1 MSVFSRLPFSCVLA
15 SISVLGVA
23 CASDSTDFAGTWTY
37 NTGASGTISCPT
49 GNDTLDLGGN
59 EEFRPGTDS
68 DLVVISSNG
77 CNIKMNIN
85 GNHADAI
92 PGQSCSTTQDGVTAT
107 ITYNS
112 MTYASESD
120 VLSFNAA
127 GTINLMGPGGE
138 ATCTIAASATLH
150 QVSK

>member
-15 SISVLGVA
+15 SIVAVAA
-23 CASDSTDFAGTWTY
+23 CAGSDSTEFTGTWTY

-49 GNDTLDLGGN
+49 GNNTLNLGGN

-68 DLVVISSNG
+68 DLVVISSDG

-92 PGQSCSTTQDGVTAT
+92 PGQSCSTTQSGVTGT
-107 ITYNS
+107 ITFNS
-112 MTYASESD
+112 MTYTSESD

-138 ATCTIAASATLH
+138 ATCTLAASATLH